1 MVEIQIC
8 EADASALLISGL
20 GLFSIVGIP
29 WLTHAPSLA
38 DVTMGTN
45 ACNLPKAVKL
55 NVIN

>member
-8 EADASALLISGL
+8 DADAPALLVSGL

-29 WLTHAPSLA
+29 WLHHAQSLT

-55 NVIN
+55 N